1 MAQVSVVIPVYNM
14 AKYLPRCFASLQ
26 AQTMPDWEALLV
38 DDGSPDNSGEIC
50 DEWTAKD
57 GRFRVIHKAN
67 GGVCSARNAGL
78 AAAKSPYAVLM
89 DQDDLLAPCAL
100 EALLAVQKRFL
111 GDFVLGLHT
120 EIRKEL
126 PDGAFAPD
134 TPVQRYAARQ
144 ASYLYNDAP
153 FPPPWGKLLD
163 LDLMR
168 RYGVRFD
175 ETIRDGYEDRPY
187 MREYLAA
194 LWKTD
199 PLTPCVVVQAPLY
212 FWERGNVGSVSQS
225 GHQPLKP
232 WHLSMFDTFLQDC
245 LTVYKTP
252 PVSLQF
258 YMMQYIQTL
267 AFSISC
273 LPAQSRQADAA
284 WIYSTPEYD
293 RLLAYFRDNRIYSV
307 FYLPFKYRRTEL
319 IARLSR
325 GRLENDAFYWRL
337 YKLGRLLHPFWRDWQ
352 GIDAIPAD

>member
-1 MAQVSVVIPVYNM
+1 MATVTVVVPVYNM
-14 AKYLPRCFASLQ
+14 PQYLPRCFESIR
-26 AQTMPDWEALLV
+26 AQSFSDWEAILV
-38 DDGSPDNSGEIC
+38 DDGSTDSSPRIC
-50 DEWTAKD
+50 DEWAAKD
-57 GRFRVIHKAN
+57 PRFRVIHKPN
-67 GGVCSARNAGL
+67 GGVCSARNAGID
-78 AAAKSPYAVLM
+78 AANSPYVVLM
-89 DQDDLLAPCAL
+89 DQDDLLSPVLL
-100 EALLAVQKRFL
+100 EALLEAQENNPKAFCL
-111 GDFVLGLHT
+111 CLHT
-120 EIRKEL
+120 EERDQLAQAL
-126 PDGAFAPD
+126 PASQPILY
-134 TPVQRYAARQ
+134 TARQ
-144 ASYLYNDAP
+144 AGHLYNRAP
-153 FPPPWGKLLD
+153 FPPPWAKLFQKSL
-163 LDLMR
+163 LQEHSI
-168 RYGVRFD
+168 RFD
-175 ETIRDGYEDRPY
+175 EAIRDGYEDRPF

-194 LWKTD
+194 LWETD
-199 PLTPCVVVQAPLY
+199 TLTPCVVVQAPLY